1 MIYGFMHVYQVHNW
15 NKIVEE
21 QFYRMK
27 KSGLWDKIDKLF
39 IGLVGKEPTR
49 AYEKKVKILYHMNKP
64 ELFEAFTLTMLH
76 LYSQGFDG
84 QVFYIHTKGVSRNS
98 PEGFTDWR
106 RMMEHYVID
115 RHKTCLKELENNDI
129 VGCNWHLGEG
139 FMSASSKHAE
149 GTKVTPHFSGNFWWA
164 NTNYI
169 KKLPILYPLKSK
181 YECEFWIGKAEPKV
195 AELWHSG
202 IHHQRKPYPESNY
215 IGKLNT
221 HYFIGKEKIN
231 DSNNNQ

>member
-15 NKIVEE
+15 NEIVE
-21 QFYRMK
+21 QQLYRMK
-27 KSGLWDKIDKLF
+27 KSGLWDKIDTLF
-39 IGLVGKEPTR
+39 IGLVGKETTR
-49 AYEKKVKILYHMNKP
+49 TYEKKIKILYHIDKLDLY
-64 ELFEAFTLTMLH
+64 EGFTLTMLH
-76 LYSQGFDG
+76 LYSNGFDG
-84 QVFYIHTKGVSRNS
+84 KVFYTHTKGVSRNS

-115 RHKTCLKELENNDI
+115 RHKVCLKELETNDV

-139 FMSASSKHAE
+139 FMNAHSKYAE

-164 NTNYI
+164 NTDYI

-181 YECEFWIGKAEPKV
+181 YECEFWIGKANPKV
-195 AELWHSG
+195 AELYHSG
-202 IHHQRKPYPESNY
+202 IHHQRKVYPESNY

-221 HYFIGKEKIN
+221 QYFVGKEKVHIKI
-231 DSNNNQ
+231 